1 MNEFTVNEGER
12 KFEKTVEFFRPFS
25 INRVGD
31 NIAVAEFAENK
42 VMMIFLL
49 LTVNLCF
56 KTSE

>member
-12 KFEKTVEFFRPFS
+12 KLTVEFFRPFS

-31 NIAVAEFAENK
+31 NIVVAEFAENK